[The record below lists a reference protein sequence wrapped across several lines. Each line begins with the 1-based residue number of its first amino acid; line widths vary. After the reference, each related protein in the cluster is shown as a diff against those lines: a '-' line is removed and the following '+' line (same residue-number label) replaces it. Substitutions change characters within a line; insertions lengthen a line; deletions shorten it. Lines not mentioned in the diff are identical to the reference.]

1 MTHPADEQLEA
12 IEQGFRSAVESLLEL
27 LDKHGPDRL
36 SLALEEATA
45 IWNAEQ
51 EHEQ

>member
-1 MTHPADEQLEA
+1 MTHPADQALEA
-12 IEQGFRSAVESLLEL
+12 IEQGFRSAVEDLLLL

-36 SLALEEATA
+36 SLALEEATT

-51 EHEQ
+51 ETE